1 MRSTAAR
8 KATAPPNECPV
19 TRSLEVGYFS
29 LRCLAAERT
38 SVDTSSYVS
47 QNPRCTLQLLQ
58 SPKSCLKNLILL
70 YQLMKS
76 CVPKIHKCNL
86 TSINNNNKVVLLIV
100 SNICLSMMIRF
111 IKGFHFNHVWMF
123 FAKGSTIPICDWL
136 INYSLY
142 FKTTFGYLCIVKE
155 TLWLSMLIILL
166 QSSEFLDSLFHICL
180 YSHKQQTN
188 CNNWIRHFI

>member
-1 MRSTAAR
+1 MRSTAAK
-8 KATAPPNECPV
+8 KATAPPKECPV

-29 LRCLAAERT
+29 LRCLAAEIT

-58 SPKSCLKNLILL
+58 SPKSCLKNLMLL

-76 CVPKIHKCNL
+76 CVPKIDKSDL
-86 TSINNNNKVVLLIV
+86 TSVNNNNKVVLLVI

-111 IKGFHFNHVWMF
+111 IKRFHLNHVWVF
-123 FAKGSTIPICDWL
+123 ITKRSTIPICDWL

-142 FKTTFGYLCIVKE
+142 FKTAFGYLCIIEE

-166 QSSEFLDSLFHICL
+166 
-180 YSHKQQTN
+180 
-188 CNNWIRHFI
+188 